1 VQAYVENLEKEVR
14 RLVDENLK
22 LKKQCKE
29 VHAKTYT
36 ENHACQKHALFSFG
50 GQCDEHFF
58 FFCCTAETG
67 SSGTGPPNQELTS
80 KNLIH
85 PILKGQRNMNIYI

>member
-29 VHAKTYT
+29 VHAKTY
-36 ENHACQKHALFSFG
+36 
-50 GQCDEHFF
+50 
-58 FFCCTAETG
+58 
-67 SSGTGPPNQELTS
+67 
-80 KNLIH
+80 
-85 PILKGQRNMNIYI
+85 